1 MSGSRTATLFVFAFA
16 TLLSASDLL
25 AEPPL
30 PAAPAQVGPT
40 RLFLAPTARSLPHG
54 KGTIG
59 LTEIAAPWGEV
70 GLTDRVSVLAGS
82 VLPFGIVGIAPK
94 VQLYGGRRVQAAIG
108 AVQLFGSDDT
118 GGVGYGVVTL
128 GSADF
133 AATIC
138 YGYGYGGLVDSEGS
152 RGVLFLGAERALG
165 RSFRIILEGYVG
177 GAGLGMPD
185 QTLLGGFRFSRGRWS
200 ADIGVVV
207 PFYETGSGMPVPLL
221 TIAWAF

>member
-1 MSGSRTATLFVFAFA
+1 MRRTAILFLFALA
-16 TLLSASDLL
+16 TLVPAGDLIAQAPPP
-25 AEPPL
+25 AEP
-30 PAAPAQVGPT
+30 ARVGPT
-40 RLFLAPTARSLPHG
+40 RLFFAPTARSLPHG

-59 LTEIAAPWGEV
+59 LTEITAPWGEV

-82 VLPFGIVGIAPK
+82 VVPFGIVGIAPK
-94 VQLYGGRRVQAAIG
+94 VQLYGGRRFQAAVG

-128 GSADF
+128 GSADA
-133 AATIC
+133 AATIG
-138 YGYGYGGLVDSEGS
+138 YGYGYGALVEPEGS
-152 RGVLFLGAERALG
+152 PAVVFLGVEKALG
-165 RSFRIILEGYVG
+165 RSFRLIVEGYVG

-200 ADIGVVV
+200 ADLGVVV
-207 PFYETGSGMPVPLL
+207 PFYESGSGTPVPLL